1 MSVHLRIC
9 GTFLIRIETQTNH
22 EPKSAEIE
30 LGVLFHLPP
39 IFKILV
45 SLPCECALLS
55 VILSNSWP
63 PHSLSELGDTYNNGG
78 NGLRFIPNISINT
91 NPEIHLRNPI
101 KANSSFQV
109 SWLNQDNSNCQPS
122 TPQASSK
129 SCTEQWRQIKKGV
142 KKELAIPH
150 VPLAERWMFTLD
162 EAAGPD
168 IWNKTWYPKAA
179 DHVPTDKT
187 WYVVD
192 ATDLILGRLASIIAV
207 HIRGKNV
214 ASFTPTVDMGAFVI
228 VVNADKIA
236 VSGKK
241 RTQKLYRRHSG
252 RPGGLKEETFDQL
265 QKRIPER
272 IVEHA
277 VRGMLPKGRLRRYL
291 FNHLEVYKGP
301 DHPHQAQ
308 QPIDLPL

>member
-1 MSVHLRIC
+1 MAAMACASSL
-9 GTFLIRIETQTNH
+9 TFPSTQTQ
-22 EPKSAEIE
+22 KS
-30 LGVLFHLPP
+30 
-39 IFKILV
+39 IFGTQLKQTPVFRFPGLTKTTAIV
-45 SLPCECALLS
+45 S
-55 VILSNSWP
+55 
-63 PHSLSELGDTYNNGG
+63 
-78 NGLRFIPNISINT
+78 
-91 NPEIHLRNPI
+91 
-101 KANSSFQV
+101 
-109 SWLNQDNSNCQPS
+109 
-122 TPQASSK
+122 PQASSK
-129 SCTEQWRQIKKGV
+129 SCTEQWRQLKKEV

-214 ASFTPTVDMGAFVI
+214 ASFTPSVDMGAFVI

-277 VRGMLPKGRLRRYL
+277 VRGMLPKGRLGRYL
-291 FNHLEVYKGP
+291 FNHLKVYKGP

-308 QPIDLPL
+308 QPIDLPLRDKRIRVSK